1 MPKFSANLTM
11 LFGEVSFEQRFAA
24 SKEAGFHYVEYMFPY
39 DYEAQELSA
48 YLKKNDL
55 KQVLFNLPAGNW
67 TEGDRGIAAHPER
80 IDEFRQGVDR
90 ALEYAK
96 VLNVDLINCLVG
108 KQIEGVSQSQQW
120 KVLVENLAYAAEKLA
135 SDNRLLLIEPI
146 NTFDIPGFLLSTTR
160 QGIELIK
167 EVKADNLKIQYD
179 VYHMQKMEGN
189 LVSTIEANLE
199 RIGHIQIADNPGR
212 HQPGT
217 GEINYRFVLEAID
230 KMGYEGYIGLEYIP
244 EPDTKASLSWIESL
258 GFSL

>member
-1 MPKFSANLTM
+1 
-11 LFGEVSFEQRFAA
+11 
-24 SKEAGFHYVEYMFPY
+24 
-39 DYEAQELSA
+39 
-48 YLKKNDL
+48 
-55 KQVLFNLPAGNW
+55 
-67 TEGDRGIAAHPER
+67 
-80 IDEFRQGVDR
+80 
-90 ALEYAK
+90 
-96 VLNVDLINCLVG
+96 
-108 KQIEGVSQSQQW
+108 
-120 KVLVENLAYAAEKLA
+120 